1 VFSYAAEA
9 VPCAGAKAQ
18 IIALLHRSAE
28 ALRHPKTTAP
38 LKNDCEPKT
47 NARPKL
53 LRDLKTDRATPK
65 NDCAI

>member
-1 VFSYAAEA
+1 LLFFIAALKR
-9 VPCAGAKAQ
+9 CATQK
-18 IIALLHRSAE
+18 R
-28 ALRHPKTTAP
+28 LRHPKTTAP